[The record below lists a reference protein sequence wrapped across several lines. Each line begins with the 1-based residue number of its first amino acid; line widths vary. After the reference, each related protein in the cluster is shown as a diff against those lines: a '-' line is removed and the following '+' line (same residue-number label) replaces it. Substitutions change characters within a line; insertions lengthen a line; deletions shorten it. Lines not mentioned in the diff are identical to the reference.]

1 MEKGY
6 KRKKKR
12 IIHLVVSVYYIAK
25 CFDFFGLEVSEY
37 DVRLAFTPVTIS
49 LGKAIKVGHCGTSF
63 SVIL

>member
-1 MEKGY
+1 MEQGY

-25 CFDFFGLEVSEY
+25 CFDFFGLEVSKC
-37 DVRLAFTPVTIS
+37 DVRLAFTPVI
-49 LGKAIKVGHCGTSF
+49 GKAIKVGHCGTSS